1 MCKREI
7 CLLSAFMLLLG
18 ILLGFLCAPI
28 KHGLSIGNNNGN
40 TNYRKDD
47 DDFEFDDSSD
57 DIPF

>member
-1 MCKREI
+1 
-7 CLLSAFMLLLG
+7 MLLLG